1 MNEGAYAPFLSY
13 NLVITERESM
23 MRLLTSIGIASVLA
37 AGVSLE
43 ALAQAKPDVLVKQ
56 RQAAMTLQGK
66 YLGPIGAM
74 LKGAIPYNADTV
86 ALNAT
91 FLENLARMPWDGF
104 TPATSG
110 EKSKTKPDAYKDMAK
125 FTAAADLLVAETTK
139 LGAAARAKNEA
150 GVRATFGGVAKACGG
165 CHDAFREK

>member
-1 MNEGAYAPFLSY
+1 
-13 NLVITERESM
+13 
-23 MRLLTSIGIASVLA
+23 MRTKLLA
-37 AGVSLE
+37 AAISVIALGGVSLE
-43 ALAQAKPDVLVKQ
+43 ALAQTKPDVMVAQ
-56 RQAAMTLQGK
+56 RQAAMKLQGK

-74 LKGAIPYNADTV
+74 MKGAAPYNADVV

-104 TPATSG
+104 DASTKG
-110 EKSKTKPDAYKDMAK
+110 EKSKAKPEVFTDTAK
-125 FTAAADLLVAETTK
+125 FKAASDTLEAETAK

-150 GVRATFGGVAKACGG
+150 GVRAAFGGVAKACGS

>member
-1 MNEGAYAPFLSY
+1 
-13 NLVITERESM
+13 
-23 MRLLTSIGIASVLA
+23 MRTKLLATAISVA
-37 AGVSLE
+37 ALGGVSLD
-43 ALAQAKPDVLVKQ
+43 ALAQAKPDVLVGQ
-56 RQAAMTLQGK
+56 RQAAMKLQGK

-74 LKGAIPYNADTV
+74 MKGATPYNADVV

-104 TPATSG
+104 DASTKG
-110 EKSKTKPDAYKDMAK
+110 EKSKAKPEVFTDTAK
-125 FTAAADLLVAETTK
+125 FKAAADTLEAETAK

-150 GVRATFGGVAKACGG
+150 GVRAAFGGVAKACGS

>member
-1 MNEGAYAPFLSY
+1 
-13 NLVITERESM
+13 
-23 MRLLTSIGIASVLA
+23 MRTKLLTAALA
-37 AGVSLE
+37 FAALGGVSLE
-43 ALAQAKPDVLVKQ
+43 ALAQVKPDVLVKQ

-74 LKGAIPYNADTV
+74 MKGARPYDAEVV
-86 ALNAT
+86 AINAT

-104 TPATSG
+104 DASTKG
-110 EKSKTKPDAYKDMAK
+110 EKTKAKPEVFSDPAK
-125 FTAAADLLVAETTK
+125 FKAAYELLEAETAK

-150 GVRATFGGVAKACGG
+150 GVRAAFGGVAKACGS

>member
-1 MNEGAYAPFLSY
+1 
-13 NLVITERESM
+13 
-23 MRLLTSIGIASVLA
+23 MRTKLLA
-37 AGVSLE
+37 AAVALAALGGASLE

-74 LKGAIPYNADTV
+74 MKGAAPYNADTV

-104 TPATSG
+104 VESTTG
-110 EKSKTKPDAYKDMAK
+110 EKSKAKPEIYKEWAK
-125 FTAAADLLVAETTK
+125 FRAAADTLEAETAK
-139 LGAAARAKNEA
+139 LGVAARAKNEA
-150 GVRATFGGVAKACGG
+150 GVRAAFGGVAKACGS
-165 CHDAFREK
+165 CHDAYREK

>member
-1 MNEGAYAPFLSY
+1 MKKSF
-13 NLVITERESM
+13 
-23 MRLLTSIGIASVLA
+23 LA
-37 AGVSLE
+37 AGM
-43 ALAQAKPDVLVKQ
+43 ALALGMGVATGAMAQAKPEVLVKQ

-74 LKGAIPYNADTV
+74 MKGAAPYNADVV

-104 TPATSG
+104 DPSTKG
-110 EKSKTKPDAYKDMAK
+110 EKSKTKAEAFTDTAK
-125 FTAAADLLVAETTK
+125 FRAAADTLEAETAK

-150 GVRATFGGVAKACGG
+150 GVRAAFGGVAKACRS
-165 CHDAFREK
+165 CHDAYREK

>member
-1 MNEGAYAPFLSY
+1 
-13 NLVITERESM
+13 
-23 MRLLTSIGIASVLA
+23 MRTKLLA
-37 AGVSLE
+37 AAVAVAALGGASLE
-43 ALAQAKPDVLVKQ
+43 AFAQAKPDVLVKQ

-74 LKGAIPYNADTV
+74 MKGAAPYNADVV

-104 TPATSG
+104 DASTKG
-110 EKSKTKPDAYKDMAK
+110 EKSKTKPEAFTDTAK
-125 FTAAADLLVAETTK
+125 FRAAADTLEAETAK

-150 GVRATFGGVAKACGG
+150 GVRAAFGGVAKACGS
-165 CHDAFREK
+165 CHDAYREK

>member
-1 MNEGAYAPFLSY
+1 
-13 NLVITERESM
+13 
-23 MRLLTSIGIASVLA
+23 MRTKLLA
-37 AGVSLE
+37 AATAIAALAGASLE
-43 ALAQAKPDVLVKQ
+43 AQAQVKPDVLVKQ

-74 LKGAIPYNADTV
+74 MKGARPYDADVV
-86 ALNAT
+86 AINAT

-104 TPATSG
+104 DASTKG
-110 EKSKTKPDAYKDMAK
+110 EKSKTKAEAYTDTAK
-125 FTAAADLLVAETTK
+125 FKAAADLLETETAK

-150 GVRATFGGVAKACGG
+150 GVRAAFGGVAKACGG